1 MADDDGF
8 APDPL
13 DAMWPLLELEADVSG
28 DVRTY
33 YEGMSLRAESGLMTP
48 RPDYFEEDFA
58 RAERSPH
65 MRAEYWPDSQIRRGA
80 GISAPRAGSGR
91 HYEFFCAPF
100 EASIRST

>member
-58 RAERSPH
+58 RDIGWSLTRVT
-65 MRAEYWPDSQIRRGA
+65 
-80 GISAPRAGSGR
+80 
-91 HYEFFCAPF
+91 
-100 EASIRST
+100 EAREQLIAIIKRFQ